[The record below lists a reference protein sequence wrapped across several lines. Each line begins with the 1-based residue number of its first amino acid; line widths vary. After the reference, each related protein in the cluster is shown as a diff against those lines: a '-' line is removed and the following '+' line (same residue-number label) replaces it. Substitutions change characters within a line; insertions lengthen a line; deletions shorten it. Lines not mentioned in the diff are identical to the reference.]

1 MFINKHL
8 GNAVSGEADTLEVG
22 GVERK
27 GKETPREQSRS
38 INLISE
44 EKKRTG
50 KLHKR

>member
-8 GNAVSGEADTLEVG
+8 ENAVSGEADTLEVG

-27 GKETPREQSRS
+27 GTETPRKQSKS
-38 INLISE
+38 IILISK

-50 KLHKR
+50 KLPKR